1 MKCASKLKEVFSLV
15 LVLVLALV
23 LVLVLVMV
31 MAWKFLTQS
40 HLFRQQV
47 SLFAPEDGQVRADHG

>member
-1 MKCASKLKEVFSLV
+1 MIKIKI
-15 LVLVLALV
+15 

-31 MAWKFLTQS
+31 MVMVMVLALVLVMAWNFLTQS

-47 SLFAPEDGQVRADHG
+47 SLFAPEDGQVSADHG